1 MRAVKSKEPF
11 YGPLFRFA
19 RWWVRLAL
27 GKHTIHQ
34 TENLREPAIY
44 VARHQNMHGPVHCMA
59 FMPVPVRLWTLHIFR
74 DREAC
79 EAQYR
84 DFTFSVRFGW
94 PKWLAAL
101 VARLVSVPVTSCMA
115 SVGAIP
121 VYRGQRE
128 VLKTFELSVDAL
140 IRGESLIL
148 FPDIVYDDTSD
159 DAGAFYTGYLHLA
172 RSYRKKTGKPLAV
185 VPVYCTQK
193 SRKLVIGE
201 PIMFSADAPFRA
213 EKERVAQAVHDSL
226 NEMAH
231 IWEIDKSQS
240 SVQM

>member
-1 MRAVKSKEPF
+1 MSKKGSF

-19 RWWVRLAL
+19 RWCVRLGL

-34 TENLREPAIY
+34 TENMREPAIY

-59 FMPVPVRLWTLHIFR
+59 FMPVPVRLWTLHIFK
-74 DREAC
+74 DRKAC
-79 EAQYR
+79 QAQYR

-94 PKWLAAL
+94 PKWLAAA
-101 VARLVSVPVTSCMA
+101 VAWLVSLPVSACMESA
-115 SVGAIP
+115 GAIP
-121 VYRGQRE
+121 VHRGQRE
-128 VLKTFELSVDAL
+128 VIKTFELSVDAL
-140 IRGESLIL
+140 VRGESLIL
-148 FPDIVYDDTSD
+148 FPDIVYDDTSEE
-159 DAGAFYTGYLHLA
+159 AGAFYTGYLHLA
-172 RSYRKKTGKPLAV
+172 RSYRKQTGKALAV
-185 VPVYCTQK
+185 VPVYCTHQ

-231 IWEIDKSQS
+231 TWEADETSAKPG
-240 SVQM
+240 V